1 MAIVEETTAAASPP
15 DGPPLP
21 LGRRIVLHKRGTTF
35 VREVEGPAGAPTV
48 LLLHGWLA
56 SAGLN
61 WFRAFE
67 PLGRDYR
74 VVAMDMRGHGRGIRS
89 ARRFRL
95 SDCADDAAALL
106 DVLGTGPVIAVGYSL
121 GGPVAQL
128 LWRRHPD
135 AVHGLV
141 LCATAHTLLPGM
153 REQWAFTTMMGI
165 AAGTTRAGQLITKMP
180 RQRARERALAAA
192 QDQLPMRPSSLQ
204 AWARAEMRRHS
215 YRMVLEA
222 GVAMSNFSSRRWI
235 GDVDVP
241 STVVVTTRDRAIAP
255 LAQLHMA
262 LAIPGAAVHRI
273 DDGHLAC
280 AKPSFGVSIADAVRS
295 VASRV
300 G

>member
-1 MAIVEETTAAASPP
+1 MAIVEAAAPATT
-15 DGPPLP
+15 GPPLP
-21 LGRRIVLHKRGTTF
+21 MGRRIVLRKRGTTF
-35 VREVEGPAGAPTV
+35 VREVEGPPGAPTV

-61 WFRAFE
+61 WFRVFDE
-67 PLGRDYR
+67 LGRDFR

-95 SDCADDAAALL
+95 ADCADDAAALL
-106 DVLGTGPVIAVGYSL
+106 DVLDAGPAIVVGYSL

-128 LWRRHPD
+128 LWQRHRD
-135 AVHGLV
+135 AVQGLV

-153 REQWAFTTMMGI
+153 REQWAFTTMMGV
-165 AAGTTRAGQLITKMP
+165 AAGTTRAGQLITKVP
-180 RQRARERALAAA
+180 RQRARHRSLAAA
-192 QDQLPMRPSSLQ
+192 QANPPARPSSLQ
-204 AWARAEMRRHS
+204 TWARAEMRRHS

-235 GDVDVP
+235 GDIDVP
-241 STVVVTTRDRAIAP
+241 CTVVVTTRDRAIPP

-262 LAIPGAAVHRI
+262 LAIPGAHVHRI
-273 DDGHLAC
+273 DDGHLVC
-280 AKPSFGVSIADAVRS
+280 AKSTFSAPIADAVRS
-295 VASRV
+295 VAARV